1 MNLLQILHY
10 LPESSM
16 NDWDDLIKGL
26 DITAIQTLDRNAS
39 YWAIV
44 YAMFSEY
51 LAYRGSAGF
60 GDHGH
65 YDALKQA
72 RKMEKRIRKALG
84 YTYP

>member
-1 MNLLQILHY
+1 LNQ
-10 LPESSM
+10 
-16 NDWDDLIKGL
+16 NNIK
-26 DITAIQTLDRNAS
+26 DRNAS

-60 GDHGH
+60 RDYGH
-65 YDALKQA
+65 FEALKQA
-72 RKMEKRIRKALG
+72 RKIEKKIRKALS